1 MGLGIGVTSKSPTNQ
16 NLFIMED
23 KLINNLLLGF
33 PFSFP
38 FWRGP
43 MDQLVTLEDAV
54 AHENWTLIK
63 GCQDLSKEKMHQ
75 LLANVNV
82 LFAIYSSGKTN
93 HPRWTE
99 AKHAVRAFPYSY
111 KVTMSITSPMKNW
124 IPELV

>member
-1 MGLGIGVTSKSPTNQ
+1 
-16 NLFIMED
+16 MED
-23 KLINNLLLGF
+23 KLINNLLRGF

-63 GCQDLSKEKMHQ
+63 GCQDLSKEQMQQ

-82 LFAIYSSGKTN
+82 LFAIYSSGKKN
-93 HPRWTE
+93 HPRWIE

-111 KVTMSITSPMKNW
+111 KVTMGITSPIKNW
-124 IPELV
+124 IPKLV